1 MTMKKFSII
10 LLVIILLFA
19 VTACGTGGEK
29 VDSDIVN
36 ELDNIYTNNLEESQS
51 EEISIKEEKQE
62 EGSLVEL
69 PLTASF
75 PMYSVYI
82 DGPNWQFIEKGSTS
96 LYNVGG
102 KRFIALTSSEYVEAN
117 EITEIIDA
125 YFKEFKSAV
134 GTNCNGYKPEK
145 FNVEGKE
152 VEINGR
158 NFWRF
163 EGELIAKMPSQETSF
178 YTVGYT
184 FFWEDRPFQLTGVV
198 VSEEQAQEEIDEIR
212 TYVDEMIKTI
222 RDER

>member
-1 MTMKKFSII
+1 MKKFSII

-51 EEISIKEEKQE
+51 EELSIEEEKQE

-212 TYVDEMIKTI
+212 TYVDAMVKTI
-222 RDER
+222 RDEW

>member
-1 MTMKKFSII
+1 MKKFSII

-62 EGSLVEL
+62 EGSLAEL

-75 PMYSVYI
+75 PMYNVYI

>member
-62 EGSLVEL
+62 EGSLAEL

-75 PMYSVYI
+75 PMYNVYI

>member
-1 MTMKKFSII
+1 MKKFSII

-62 EGSLVEL
+62 EGSLAEL

-75 PMYSVYI
+75 PMYNVYI

-212 TYVDEMIKTI
+212 TYVDAMVKTI
-222 RDER
+222 RDEW

>member
-1 MTMKKFSII
+1 MKKFSII

>member
-1 MTMKKFSII
+1 MKKFSII

-51 EEISIKEEKQE
+51 EELSIEEEKQE

-75 PMYSVYI
+75 PMYNVYI

>member
-1 MTMKKFSII
+1 MKKFSII

-125 YFKEFKSAV
+125 YYKEFKAAV
-134 GTNCNGYKPEK
+134 GTNCNGYKQEK
-145 FNVEGKE
+145 FNVEVKE
-152 VEINGR
+152 V
-158 NFWRF
+158 
-163 EGELIAKMPSQETSF
+163 
-178 YTVGYT
+178 
-184 FFWEDRPFQLTGVV
+184 
-198 VSEEQAQEEIDEIR
+198 
-212 TYVDEMIKTI
+212 
-222 RDER
+222 

>member
-1 MTMKKFSII
+1 MKKFSII

-212 TYVDEMIKTI
+212 TYVDAMVKTI
-222 RDER
+222 RDEW

>member
-1 MTMKKFSII
+1 

-62 EGSLVEL
+62 EGSLAEL

-75 PMYSVYI
+75 PMYNVYI